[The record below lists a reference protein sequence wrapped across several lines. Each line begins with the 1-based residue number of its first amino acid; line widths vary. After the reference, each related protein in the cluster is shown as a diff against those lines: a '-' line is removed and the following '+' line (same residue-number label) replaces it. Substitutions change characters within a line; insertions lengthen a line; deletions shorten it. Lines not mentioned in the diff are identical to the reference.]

1 MPGGWIR
8 RVVLSVLASTILAC
22 GGSPDAATQ
31 NPALNLTGTWSGVV
45 GAGSGG
51 GRALRVTWTVSQ
63 AGANLSGPV
72 TLLTSPAV
80 TDVTF
85 SGALTGTLTGSQL
98 SLTYVTMP
106 GAVPGSANC
115 SASGTGSATATSSA
129 ISGNLDVSFVSC
141 DGLGL
146 QPPANNQLTLTRQ

>member
-8 RVVLSVLASTILAC
+8 RVVLSMLASTILAC
-22 GGSPDAATQ
+22 GGSADAPTQ

-63 AGANLSGPV
+63 TGGNLSGPV

-115 SASGTGSATATSSA
+115 SASGTGSASATSTA
-129 ISGNLDVSFVSC
+129 ISGSLDVSFVSC
-141 DGLGL
+141 VGLGL
-146 QPPANNQLTLTRQ
+146 QPPASNLLTLTNQ